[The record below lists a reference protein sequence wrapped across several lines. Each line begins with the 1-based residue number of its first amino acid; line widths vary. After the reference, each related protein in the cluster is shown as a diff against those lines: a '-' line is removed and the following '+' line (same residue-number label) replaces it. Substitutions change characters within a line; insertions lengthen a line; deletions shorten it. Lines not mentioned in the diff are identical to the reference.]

1 MRRARLCTATY
12 RKNRLQTIQTY
23 ARRTHG
29 GTQALLQL
37 VMYVPLYAHDTHN
50 GERGPPPPHTHQAS
64 NGKAGGLISAA
75 HPPSLLVCA
84 PVQLHRMVAM
94 FVLFPFPL
102 QVFVYRV
109 ISHSPLVHSTIRR
122 ICAHIYIQ
130 CIFDAVAHGCRR
142 CRTLKALGPPVYAPS
157 AEACCSGADPTTTSA
172 WTWIQDAAHGG
183 GQVKH
188 RHLASQ
194 QFAACCSPCS
204 NFLPSFS
211 VSFFFVLGFLHLSRL
226 LFSRGSVAC
235 LVLADEWCGGACTTQ
250 GPAHIGGV
258 RTRTTWNP
266 RAPQSPGCASTTQ

>member
-75 HPPSLLVCA
+75 HSPSLLVCA
-84 PVQLHRMVAM
+84 PVQLHRMDAIMLCSCCFFFLCKYFSIGSSVTHPSCIQLLA
-94 FVLFPFPL
+94 
-102 QVFVYRV
+102 VYV
-109 ISHSPLVHSTIRR
+109 R
-122 ICAHIYIQ
+122 IYIYIQ
-130 CIFDAVAHGCRR
+130 CIFDAVAHGCHR
-142 CRTLKALGPPVYAPS
+142 CRTLKALGPPVNAPS

-211 VSFFFVLGFLHLSRL
+211 VSFFLCWV
-226 LFSRGSVAC
+226 FSIFPGYFS
-235 LVLADEWCGGACTTQ
+235 Q
-250 GPAHIGGV
+250 GGV
-258 RTRTTWNP
+258 
-266 RAPQSPGCASTTQ
+266 